1 MENVVVNSQSKFLDD
16 VLSDINF
23 ENKVVLDA
31 GTGGWSARFL
41 AQRGPGKIV
50 CIAGPGDIRKEE
62 EARNALQSLCYKNYQ
77 IIMENLICE
86 NLFPVNS
93 FDFIFAHYL
102 VEEVD
107 GFAPLGICEVLQN
120 LHKLLRE
127 GGELVI
133 VNPEA
138 YAPFRPEYELTSTIG
153 IRGDAQLE
161 KRSNRDLIDTLLLL
175 LMTPATLMLLTNLTG
190 VRYPSGWICNWLS
203 NAGFKELERHFF
215 DTKVN
220 VDKEFTQRSTFARQ
234 IISTMCT
241 PKLREGLLEI
251 LEEVISEYKR
261 RNAKSNAVR
270 RSRPLGFARLRLSV
284 TEDDFFLKRHYVIR
298 AKKRLG

>member
-1 MENVVVNSQSKFLDD
+1 MENVVNSQSKFLDD

-31 GTGGWSARFL
+31 GTGGWSARYL
-41 AQRGPGKIV
+41 TNKRPVKIV
-50 CIAGPGDIRKEE
+50 CVAGPGDIRKEE
-62 EARNALQSLCYKNYQ
+62 ETRNALQSLCYKNYQ

-86 NLFPVNS
+86 NLFPANS

-102 VEEVD
+102 IEEVD

-120 LHKLLRE
+120 LHKFLRE
-127 GGELVI
+127 GEELVI
-133 VNPEA
+133 VNPEE
-138 YAPFRPEYELTSTIG
+138 YAPFRPGYELTSTIG

-161 KRSNRDLIDTLLLL
+161 KRSDRDLIDALYLLLF
-175 LMTPATLMLLTNLTG
+175 TPATLMLLSNLTG
-190 VRYPSGWICNWLS
+190 GRYPSRWICNWLTD
-203 NAGFKELERHFF
+203 AGFKELETHFF
-215 DTKVN
+215 DIKVS
-220 VDKEFTQRSTFARQ
+220 VDEEFTQKSTFARQ

-241 PKLREGLLEI
+241 PKLREGLLEK
-251 LEEVISEYKR
+251 LEEVVSEYKR

-284 TEDDFFLKRHYVIR
+284 TEDDFFLQRHYVIR